1 MPRPNVEAERR
12 EQILDAA
19 CEVLAERG
27 LHDFRLADVARRAG
41 VSSGTIHYYFDGK
54 RAVLSAAFE
63 HNYRLSIS
71 LRRTLLAA
79 GGPPLPALRE
89 LVESFL
95 PRPAEAL
102 TAWRVWAELWAEAM
116 RDEQFQAINETL
128 YGQWRRL
135 VTDLITQAQADGA
148 ARAGDPAALA
158 NMLVAM
164 IDGLAVQ
171 VLAGSREMTADRM
184 NATVLHFLDSCV
196 AA

>member
-1 MPRPNVEAERR
+1 MPRPSVEAQRR
-12 EQILDAA
+12 EQILRAA
-19 CEVLAERG
+19 CEVLSDQG
-27 LHDFRLADVARRAG
+27 LHEFRLADVARRAG

-71 LRRTLLAA
+71 RRRELTAE
-79 GGPPLPALRE
+79 GGRPMAALRE
-89 LVESFL
+89 LVEAFL
-95 PRPAEAL
+95 PRRAEAL

-135 VTDLITQAQADGA
+135 VTDLIAQAQADGS

-184 NATVLHFLDSCV
+184 RRTVLQFLDGCV